1 MLYVHSAQIIL
12 ELIYYY
18 SNQWRPFHCWGWCLI
33 KSYLN
38 ITEGL
43 ISVHQASASCKIYVV
58 KLLVTHGKLSR
69 WSIYSTQK
77 INIHTE
83 THTHTHTLINR
94 VWETGAP
101 FVSSFLSSAALD
113 SSPFS
118 WCCYMYYLYACPS
131 LDTDDSCFA
140 ILNWSNQRCVKQEWI
155 FYALGV
161 RTSKSLL

>member
-43 ISVHQASASCKIYVV
+43 ISVHQASASCEIYVV

-83 THTHTHTLINR
+83 THTHTRSSIGSGRRGPHLYPPFSHLLLWIPPPSPDAVICIIFMPAHLWTRTTL
-94 VWETGAP
+94 V
-101 FVSSFLSSAALD
+101 
-113 SSPFS
+113 SPF
-118 WCCYMYYLYACPS
+118 
-131 LDTDDSCFA
+131 
-140 ILNWSNQRCVKQEWI
+140 
-155 FYALGV
+155 
-161 RTSKSLL
+161 